1 MKHPL
6 ASVLLEAHPAQV
18 RAPTVD
24 AAVLEAALVAV
35 VSTARARYPGIKV
48 PDASYVRH
56 LAARLD
62 PELPVE
68 TALAEL
74 RTEDLLLACGC
85 AAGDR
90 AAIALMESEC
100 IRGAR
105 GALGKRA
112 IPSEIAEEA
121 NQNVRERLLVG
132 DGTPKVLEYDGRGD
146 LKSWV
151 RVVVVREAIYLSKR
165 GKKEVPLSFDLL
177 ALPASQDDPEVAYF
191 KAHYRAEYKE
201 AFEAAVEELTS
212 RERALLRQQVVLGM
226 SVDEI
231 GVVYQ
236 VHRAT
241 AARWVQAARDELLAK
256 ARLQLAIRL
265 NLPRAE
271 IESIV
276 RLIESQLVMSMGR
289 LLKATQT

>member
-6 ASVLLEAHPAQV
+6 ASAFLAALPAQGGAV
-18 RAPTVD
+18 TLD
-24 AAVLEAALVAV
+24 AGELETELTAV
-35 VSTARARYPGIKV
+35 VAAARARYPGIKTE
-48 PDASYVRH
+48 DARYVRH
-56 LAARLD
+56 LAGRAD
-62 PELPVE
+62 PALSASE
-68 TALAEL
+68 ALALL
-74 RTEDLLLACGC
+74 RTADLLLACGC
-85 AAGDR
+85 ADGDR
-90 AAIALMESEC
+90 AAIALLESEC
-100 IRGAR
+100 IRGAQS
-105 GALGKRA
+105 ALGKRA
-112 IPSEIAEEA
+112 ISSEVADEA

-132 DGTPKVLEYDGRGD
+132 ERPKVLEYDGKGD

-177 ALPASQDDPEVAYF
+177 AVPASQDNPEIAYF

-241 AARWVQAARDELLAK
+241 AARWVQAARDQLLAK

-271 IESIV
+271 IENIV
-276 RLIESQLVMSMGR
+276 RMIESQLALSMGR
-289 LLKATQT
+289 LLKATQV

>member
-6 ASVLLEAHPAQV
+6 ASVFLAAAPARG
-18 RAPTVD
+18 RAATVD
-24 AAVLEAALVAV
+24 AAALEVTLTRV
-35 VSTARARYPGIKV
+35 VETARARYPGIKID
-48 PDASYVRH
+48 DARYIRH
-56 LAARLD
+56 LAARVD
-62 PELPVE
+62 P
-68 TALAEL
+68 ALSAEAALGQL

-85 AAGDR
+85 ADGDR
-90 AAIALMESEC
+90 AALAVLESDC
-100 IRGAR
+100 IRAAQ

-132 DGTPKVLEYDGRGD
+132 DAPKMLEYDGKGD

-201 AFEAAVEELTS
+201 AFEAAVDELTS

-241 AARWVQAARDELLAK
+241 AARWVQSARDELLAK

-271 IESIV
+271 IENIV
-276 RLIESQLVMSMGR
+276 RMIESQLVMSMGR